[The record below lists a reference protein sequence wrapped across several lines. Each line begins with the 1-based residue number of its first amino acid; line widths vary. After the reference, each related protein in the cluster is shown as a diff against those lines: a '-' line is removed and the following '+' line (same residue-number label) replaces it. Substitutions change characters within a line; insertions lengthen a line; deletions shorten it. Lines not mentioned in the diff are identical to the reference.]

1 MCIHLVSVAIFIII
15 SIIIMII
22 IIIMQLSIVGWN
34 IVSWSSLIQDV
45 VALRLRA
52 GKLGVGRAELPRCK
66 IIAPIKGEESLSVR
80 VYNASCKR
88 GGART

>member
-15 SIIIMII
+15 SIITII
-22 IIIMQLSIVGWN
+22 IIIMQMSIVGWN

-52 GKLGVGRAELPRCK
+52 GKLGVGRAESQRCK
-66 IIAPIKGEESLSVR
+66 ITPPIEGEESLSVR
-80 VYNASCKR
+80 VYKASCKR